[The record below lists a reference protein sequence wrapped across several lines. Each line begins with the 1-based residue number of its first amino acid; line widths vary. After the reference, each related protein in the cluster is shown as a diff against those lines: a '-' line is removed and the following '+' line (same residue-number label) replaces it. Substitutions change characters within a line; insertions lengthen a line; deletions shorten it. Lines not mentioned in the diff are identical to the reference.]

1 MSDFGYSI
9 NVPSKDFVYRQD
21 VKDILQNALPSRG
34 MWEIEGDVAK
44 NIICETV
51 ADLMMDLE
59 KLPSAEPG
67 GWSTCFDCPLSHGC
81 PVIKGC
87 TNEQAMQYA
96 GEIPDN
102 CPLNKISEDP
112 ARKKGEW
119 IANGDIPKEC
129 PFCGEDWDKYVFGDV
144 VYTGDLPKFCPN
156 CGEDMRKG
164 EEE

>member
-21 VKDILQNALPSRG
+21 VEDMLQNALPSRG
-34 MWEIEGDVAK
+34 MWEIEGDAIK
-44 NIICETV
+44 NAICETV

-102 CPLNKISEDP
+102 CQLNKISAEPKRKTGKWIVTSEFEDCRY
-112 ARKKGEW
+112 AKCNQCKVTQ
-119 IANGDIPKEC
+119 
-129 PFCGEDWDKYVFGDV
+129 VF
-144 VYTGDLPKFCPN
+144 YYNKPLTNFCPN
-156 CGEDMRKG
+156 CGAKMER
-164 EEE
+164 